1 MAAKAAILDLGVTT
15 ISKLNFYNFIKI
27 LTHEI
32 MGLDTKI
39 EWLAYLLFMLQPV
52 YQYCVMAA
60 GVAILDFGVTLTS
73 KLDFNSFSKFHT
85 HENIGLETEI

>member
-1 MAAKAAILDLGVTT
+1 
-15 ISKLNFYNFIKI
+15 
-27 LTHEI
+27 

-52 YQYCVMAA
+52 YQYWVMAA
-60 GVAILDFGVTLTS
+60 GVAILDFGVTLMS

>member
-1 MAAKAAILDLGVTT
+1 
-15 ISKLNFYNFIKI
+15 
-27 LTHEI
+27 
-32 MGLDTKI
+32 
-39 EWLAYLLFMLQPV
+39 
-52 YQYCVMAA
+52 MAA